1 MKQIYDTPQSATRLF
16 FSTIGA
22 FLLCMVIIAGT
33 TLACA
38 AAGWINLSDI
48 GSTTTTENGRQAL
61 RAYLLLSNLIPF
73 AGTAAL
79 ALLFVFRSNWLAA
92 AGLKTPPSG
101 TVFAW
106 SAVFFVAALPFV
118 GWLAYHNLQVDLP
131 EWMQANED
139 NTDVL
144 LKGILQMD
152 SLAEFL
158 LAFLTIGVT
167 PAIGEELLMRG
178 VLQRRVFQPW
188 FGNHHAAIWAAA
200 ILFSTV
206 HFEFGGFAPRLLLGL
221 LLGYAYYWSR
231 SLWVPVILHLLFNGF
246 QVLVAYVSGEFDPTA
261 EATDIPP
268 WWLGMGSL
276 VIVLVIGW
284 LAGQKFAGPDA
295 AQEVPAEETVTAA
308 DWEANN

>member
-1 MKQIYDTPQSATRLF
+1 MKQNYDTPATANRLF
-16 FSTIGA
+16 LATIGA
-22 FLLCMVIIAGT
+22 FFICMIIIAGT
-33 TLACA
+33 TMAGV
-38 AAGWINLSDI
+38 AAGWVNLSDI
-48 GSTTTTENGRQAL
+48 GGSTTTESGRQAL

-79 ALLFVFRSNWLAA
+79 ALFFVFRRNWLAA

-101 TVFAW
+101 NVFAW
-106 SAVFFVAALPFV
+106 SAAFFVTALPFV
-118 GWLAYHNLQVDLP
+118 GWLAYLNLQVDLP

-139 NTDVL
+139 NTDTL
-144 LKGILQMD
+144 LKGILQME
-152 SLAEFL
+152 SIPEFL

-188 FGNHHAAIWAAA
+188 FDNHHAAIWAAA
-200 ILFSTV
+200 VLFSTV

-221 LLGYAYYWSR
+221 LLGYAYHWSR

-268 WWLGMGSL
+268 WWLGLISL
-276 VIVLVIGW
+276 AIVLVIGW
-284 LAGQKFAGPDA
+284 LAERKFAGPEA
-295 AQEVPAEETVTAA
+295 TQEIPPEQIITAA
-308 DWEANN
+308 EWETEN